1 MDTKSAVYLAADI
14 GGTKSDF
21 GLFRIEAGK
30 PVFIDRHHFRNAD
43 YTDVAE
49 IFRDVLARHP
59 LSPEICCCAV
69 AGPVKNSRGGLT
81 NLPWVLDARE
91 LEATIGLRRVVLIN
105 DMTALCRSLVLLDE
119 DDIVVLQA
127 GDGQGSLEA
136 GRAKAVLAPGTGLG
150 EGFALVN
157 DGALFVQGAE
167 GGHCSFAP
175 VTAQQHALLEWMQK
189 KQKWV
194 SFEDVASGPAI
205 GQLYAFLKEKG
216 GVPPTEDVENRCLSV
231 ADKTPI
237 ILEAAVGDDS
247 CPLCRAV
254 LALFLDI
261 LGAEAGNLA
270 LKICP
275 DGGLYLGG
283 GILPR
288 LHGKISFAGFLDA
301 FTAKSKMS
309 SLLQRFPVYLILRGD
324 APLLGAAGWAMDQ
337 LQLRAE

>member
-1 MDTKSAVYLAADI
+1 LNNEPATYLAADI

-30 PVFIDRHHFRNAD
+30 PVFIARQRFRNAD
-43 YTDVAE
+43 YVGVAD
-49 IFRDVLARHP
+49 IFQEVLAQQP
-59 LSPEICCCAV
+59 SLPEICCCDV
-69 AGPVKNSRGGLT
+69 AGPVLNERGGLT

-91 LEATIGLRRVVLIN
+91 LEATLGLKKVVLIN
-105 DMTALCRSLVLLDE
+105 DMTALCRSLVMLE
-119 DDIVVLQA
+119 HDDLVVLQA
-127 GDGQGSLEA
+127 GEAGGEPGS

-157 DGALFVQGAE
+157 DGSLFVQGAE

-175 VTAQQHALLEWMQK
+175 VTLLQQELLEWMLKRQER
-189 KQKWV
+189 V
-194 SFEDVASGPAI
+194 SFEDVASGPAV
-205 GQLYAFLKEKG
+205 GQLYAFLREKG
-216 GVPPTEDVENRCLSV
+216 DAQPTAAVEQKCLAA
-231 ADKTPI
+231 ADKTPV
-237 ILEAAVGDDS
+237 ILNAAVGDHG
-247 CPLCRAV
+247 CPLCRTV
-254 LALFLDI
+254 LELFLEI

-288 LHGKISFAGFLDA
+288 LYGKASFAGFLEA
-301 FTAKSKMS
+301 FSAKSKMAP
-309 SLLQRFPVYLILRGD
+309 LLRRFPVYLILRGD

-337 LQLRAE
+337 LKPQGA